1 MVIPIKR
8 KSIRMIFMLSS
19 AVVSVIWNL
28 ARTAHIEN
36 VQQQIFELEITGE
49 RALKM
54 TKKAFRW

>member
-1 MVIPIKR
+1 
-8 KSIRMIFMLSS
+8 MLSS